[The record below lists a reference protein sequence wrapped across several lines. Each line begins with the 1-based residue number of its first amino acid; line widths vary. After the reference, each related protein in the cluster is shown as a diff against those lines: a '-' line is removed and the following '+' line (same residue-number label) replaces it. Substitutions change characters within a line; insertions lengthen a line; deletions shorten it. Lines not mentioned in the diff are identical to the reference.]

1 VSVTKPLTPAPKPAA
16 REVEFT
22 EPPLQAPPRVHTEA
36 AIVEL
41 RARPAPVWRRLVAGI
56 VDTGILAGTVLAF
69 LAVASVVTRIKAPNP
84 HLSGVDAV
92 LARLQS
98 WQPLLVPAAGLAAVL
113 AVAYATV
120 FGVLGRTPG
129 RRLAGLRLV
138 DGDGLSPA
146 PVRAAARALLALASF
161 GLFLGGFWWALFD
174 RRGQTFHDKLTR
186 TFVVRPVR
194 G

>member
-1 VSVTKPLTPAPKPAA
+1 V
-16 REVEFT
+16 
-22 EPPLQAPPRVHTEA
+22 
-36 AIVEL
+36 
-41 RARPAPVWRRLVAGI
+41 
-56 VDTGILAGTVLAF
+56 AGTVDTAILTFVVLGF
-69 LAVASVVTRIKAPNP
+69 LAVASLVTRIKPPNP
-84 HLSGVDAV
+84 RLSGLDAWV
-92 LARLQS
+92 ARFQS
-98 WQPLLVPAAGLAAVL
+98 WQPLLLPALGLAAVL

-138 DGDGLSPA
+138 DGAGLSPA

-161 GLFLGGFWWALFD
+161 GLFFSGFWWALFD

-186 TFVVRPVR
+186 TFVVRPLR